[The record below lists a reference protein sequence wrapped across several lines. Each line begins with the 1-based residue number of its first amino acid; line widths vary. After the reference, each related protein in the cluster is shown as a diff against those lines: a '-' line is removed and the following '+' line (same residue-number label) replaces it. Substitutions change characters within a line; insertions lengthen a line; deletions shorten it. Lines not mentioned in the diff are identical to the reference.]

1 MSLKKKWTRLISGF
15 LAVVM
20 VVGLSPTFTIPATAA
35 DVPGKVYLANTGYD
49 GDNMKYTS
57 PGLQI
62 FSNSKMEVSNPLV
75 FVQPMVDTWAPA
87 F

>member
-1 MSLKKKWTRLISGF
+1 MGLKKKWTRLLSGF

-20 VVGLSPTFTIPATAA
+20 VVGLSPTFTIPAIAA
-35 DVPGKVYLANTGYD
+35 DVPEKVYLANTGYD

-57 PGLQI
+57 PGLQTTCTFHI
-62 FSNSKMEVSNPLV
+62 FKFKMVH
-75 FVQPMVDTWAPA
+75 F